1 MERLPNIERK
11 IERNRKIERGKRE
24 RERERG
30 ERNGEQPR
38 IKTLTDKRKQERQ
51 IKNVAALNVKYSFQ
65 TG

>member
-1 MERLPNIERK
+1 MERLPNIERNREEQK
-11 IERNRKIERGKRE
+11 DRERQE